1 MAIASIRMI
10 DIPERRAAR
19 LAQHAGLAMRG
30 IVRATRS
37 YRKLSRRRPRR
48 IAAAGLLLAE
58 ASRLL

>member
-1 MAIASIRMI
+1 MI